1 LTEKEKQHMTAL
13 AEIQDTLQTVAS
25 HQGPAIVGLGRGWG
39 TGSGVIIAP
48 GRVLV
53 SAHSVR
59 DEQPAVTFADGSRRE
74 ARLLGSDPD
83 LDLAVLEVDTADIEP
98 LQFSDD
104 EAGLGQAV
112 VALANPGG
120 RGLRATLG
128 FVSSAERSFRGPR
141 GRRIQGALEHT
152 APLPRGSSG
161 SPLLDL
167 DGRII
172 AINAVRADGGLI
184 LALPADQTL
193 RERVSA
199 LSEGQSP
206 RRVRLGV
213 ALAPARASRE
223 LRRAVGLPERPG
235 LLVRGVQDS
244 SPAAAAGVQRG
255 DLIVALNGR
264 ETARIDDLHEA
275 LDAATPGADVP
286 LAIVRGSDELSLAVD
301 LGGER

>member
-1 LTEKEKQHMTAL
+1 MTAL
-13 AEIQDTLQTVAS
+13 AEIQDTLQTLATR
-25 HQGPAIVGLGRGWG
+25 QGPAIVGLGRGWG
-39 TGSGVIIAP
+39 TGSGVVIAS

-98 LQFSDD
+98 VQFSDD
-104 EAGLGQAV
+104 APGIGQAV

-161 SPLLDL
+161 SPLLDTE
-167 DGRII
+167 GRII
-172 AINAVRADGGLI
+172 GVNAVRADGGLI
-184 LALPADQTL
+184 LALPADQNL

-199 LSEGQSP
+199 LSRGESP

-235 LLVRGVQDS
+235 LLVRAVQDA
-244 SPAAAAGVQRG
+244 SPAAAAGVLRG
-255 DLIVALNGR
+255 DLIVGLAGR

-275 LDAATPGADVP
+275 LEAAAPGADVP
-286 LAIVRGSDELSLAVD
+286 LAIVRGNDEMSLAVNLD
-301 LGGER
+301 GAAR